1 MDAMKITQNRLR
13 LLKTHVDVER
23 VITMQSCVWNKLKK
37 ENLQIS
43 KFVAE
48 LKSDRVDRRLSMK
61 QTFRGGLVR
70 KRLTHSFNVSNIS
83 KIVIMKKN
91 YP

>member
-37 ENLQIS
+37 ENSQIS

-70 KRLTHSFNVSNIS
+70 KH
-83 KIVIMKKN
+83 
-91 YP
+91 